1 MPNDIV
7 DESVSTQAS
16 AYMGVVGIVQ
26 ALAVGMLLEHA
37 EFFQLLV
44 SGKIDVASGEFL
56 LAFFQ
61 ATVVFQLIVLTW
73 HMNLQNVIAF
83 KRAFGMWDSYI
94 PFSFVFAEYY
104 LARNASPE
112 RFWQWELSVLVFM
125 VCALFAF
132 THVYF
137 VARKNLARNK
147 AVLDQLGTY
156 PFWVRICVFAM
167 ALLSI
172 AGLLIDGHDMAPKL
186 VVAGL
191 LDVSIFAFM
200 FINTHFFWTRLI
212 SAENLLR
219 G

>member
-1 MPNDIV
+1 MANDIV
-7 DESVSTQAS
+7 DESVSTAAG

-37 EFFQLLV
+37 EFFQLLA
-44 SGKIDVASGEFL
+44 SDRITGASGEVL

-61 ATVVFQLIVLTW
+61 ATVVFQMIVLTW
-73 HMNLQNVIAF
+73 HMNLQNAIAF

-112 RFWQWELSVLVFM
+112 RFWQWEFCVLLFM

-147 AVLDQLGTY
+147 AVLDRVGTY
-156 PFWVRICVFAM
+156 PFWVRICISAM

-172 AGLLIDGHDMAPKL
+172 AGLLIDTRDMTPKL
-186 VVAGL
+186 VLAGL
-191 LDVSIFAFM
+191 LDVSLFVFM
-200 FINTHFFWTRLI
+200 FINTRFFWTRLV
-212 SAENLLR
+212 SADDLR
-219 G
+219 RG